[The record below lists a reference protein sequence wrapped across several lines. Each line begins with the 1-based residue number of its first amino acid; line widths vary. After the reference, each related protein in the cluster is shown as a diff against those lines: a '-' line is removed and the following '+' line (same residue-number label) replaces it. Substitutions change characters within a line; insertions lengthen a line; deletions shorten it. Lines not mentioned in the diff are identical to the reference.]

1 MRVGETIYLDH
12 QATTPVDSRVYDEMV
27 PFFREAFGNP
37 HSLDHII
44 GWRAAKAVDLAR
56 HRIAKLVGCENGE
69 VFFTSGATESNNLA
83 LLGLAK
89 RNKTNKKRIIIS
101 SIEHKSVLESCRYLE
116 KYYGYIL
123 DIVPVDC
130 GGFINMEYFE
140 KKITE
145 DVLFVSI
152 LFVNNEIGT
161 IQNIK
166 KIGEISS
173 KSNVIFHCDASQ
185 APCSVI
191 LDIDRFK
198 IDLLSI
204 SSHKI
209 YGPQGVGAL
218 IVRSEIQGD
227 LGPLFFGGEQQGGL
241 RPGTLPLPLLV
252 GFGKAAEL
260 ICSSDFDQEISR
272 INELRFRFLDNISR
286 LGILFQLN
294 GPPLENRH
302 QGNLNLMFPEI
313 NNQDLLAALQPH
325 IAASTGSAC
334 TSGFSHA
341 SHVLRSIGLT
351 EIEANSSVRF
361 SLGRF
366 TTQKDVDDAT
376 TLITNGIH
384 NLTL

>member
-1 MRVGETIYLDH
+1 
-12 QATTPVDSRVYDEMV
+12 MV

-37 HSLDHII
+37 HSSDHII

-56 HRIAKLVGCENGE
+56 HRVATLVGCDHGE

-89 RNKTNKKRIIIS
+89 KNITKKKRIIIS
-101 SIEHKSVLESCRYLE
+101 NIEHKSVFETCKYLE
-116 KYYGYIL
+116 KYYGFIL
-123 DIVPVDC
+123 DIVPVDKS
-130 GGFINMEYFE
+130 GFVDIEYLKTKIN
-140 KKITE
+140 E

-152 LFVNNEIGT
+152 IYVNNEIGT

-166 KIGEISS
+166 KISDILSI
-173 KSNVIFHCDASQ
+173 SNVIFHCDASQ
-185 APCSVI
+185 APCSIV
-191 LDIDRFK
+191 LDIDKTK
-198 IDLLSI
+198 IDLLSL

-218 IVRSEIQGD
+218 IVRPKIQGD
-227 LGPLFFGGEQQGGL
+227 LGPLFFGGGQQGGL

-260 ICSSDFDQEISR
+260 ICSSAFEQEISR
-272 INELRFRFLDNISR
+272 INELRFRFLDNLTN
-286 LGILFQLN
+286 LGLLFQLN

-302 QGNLNLMFPEI
+302 PGNLNLMFPEI

-325 IAASTGSAC
+325 LAASTGSAC
-334 TSGFSHA
+334 TSGFTHA

-351 EIEANSSVRF
+351 EVEANSSVRF

-366 TTQKDVDDAT
+366 TTPKDVDDAT
-376 TLITNGIH
+376 TLIASGIR
-384 NLTL
+384 NLAL